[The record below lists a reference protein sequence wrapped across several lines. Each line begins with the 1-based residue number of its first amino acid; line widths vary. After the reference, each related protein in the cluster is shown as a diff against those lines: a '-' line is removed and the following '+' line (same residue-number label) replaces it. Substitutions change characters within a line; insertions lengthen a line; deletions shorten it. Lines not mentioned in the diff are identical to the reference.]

1 MLFVAALSAFAG
13 DVSGKYTGT
22 ISNGDPV
29 MIILKQDGANL
40 TGSGGPDESQQFP
53 MRNGKVDGDKITF
66 EVVAGEDKVFKL
78 SLTAKGDTLEGEA
91 SREGGDTV
99 VLKLTRVKS

>member
-1 MLFVAALSAFAG
+1 MKRVIAMLFVAALSAFAG

-40 TGSGGPDESQQFP
+40 TGSGGPGAACHGP
-53 MRNGKVDGDKITF
+53 AVPDGRGRP
-66 EVVAGEDKVFKL
+66 EGR
-78 SLTAKGDTLEGEA
+78 SLHQYDARLH
-91 SREGGDTV
+91 SP
-99 VLKLTRVKS
+99 